1 MSGTETE
8 PPPIPRGT
16 EINPIHVPI
25 RLFILKGISLGV
37 SPIFS
42 LKKIKNN
49 PIQKAKTEKIKTNL
63 GVSRLDAKTVP
74 NKTPPATNKPNDF
87 INLKS
92 FSPGKTLSLEIIH
105 FDGSKKVIKLNHTFN
120 SQQIDWYI
128 NGSAL
133 NLIKSNN
140 LI

>member
-1 MSGTETE
+1 LALTFDQESDYD
-8 PPPIPRGT
+8 
-16 EINPIHVPI
+16 EI
-25 RLFILKGISLGV
+25 
-37 SPIFS
+37 
-42 LKKIKNN
+42 
-49 PIQKAKTEKIKTNL
+49 QE
-63 GVSRLDAKTVP
+63 
-74 NKTPPATNKPNDF
+74 NDTFNF

-92 FSPGKTLSLEIIH
+92 FSPGKSLSLEIIH